1 MDYETFKARVKE
13 HVKEKVEEGDKVT
26 INHIL
31 KNNGMEL
38 DGLVIMERDSNMAP
52 TIYINSYYDELRKG
66 RSLDSIVD
74 ELFKIHRANKT
85 GLKIDSELFNEYD
98 NIKNSIVYKVINYE
112 KNKKLLKDIPHKKIL
127 DLAVVY
133 YCLIEQNEGNNATA
147 LIHNEHLATWKIS
160 QDIIHEDAVKN
171 TPKILKSSLKP
182 MSKILSDM
190 TKDMDIPDEI
200 CDIKPERDMYVLT
213 NRTRINGAACI
224 LYDSVLEKIAD
235 KLKADLYILPSSIHE
250 VIILP
255 KVNNYDKDILANMV
269 REVNTDGVAMEEIL
283 SDNVYEYSRREKV
296 LML

>member
-112 KNKKLLKDIPHKKIL
+112 KNKKLLKGIPHKKIL

>member
-112 KNKKLLKDIPHKKIL
+112 KNKKLLKGIPHKKIL

-235 KLKADLYILPSSIHE
+235 KLKADLYILPSSVHE